1 MIFQNKRII
10 SSVVLITVALTL
22 CSCEKKENGDI
33 PFSSEEWKTS
43 NHTERY
49 HMVSD
54 LETTYELI
62 GMSNSEIKDLL
73 GDYDYGYDPD
83 NNPDNDN
90 YYWGYTIRYDDFE
103 GDEEYLLQFKEDKV
117 ICVEK
122 VYLSYL

>member
-1 MIFQNKRII
+1 
-10 SSVVLITVALTL
+10 
-22 CSCEKKENGDI
+22 
-33 PFSSEEWKTS
+33 
-43 NHTERY
+43 
-49 HMVSD
+49 MVSD

-62 GMSNSEIKDLL
+62 GMSDEEIKDLL

-117 ICVEK
+117 ISVEK